1 MKKKINIVQILA
13 ILIVGLICGA
23 FAERNHVFG
32 YADMTPILPNG
43 TYQTSNTGKWEK
55 IKVNKSTI
63 SDRDGNE
70 FIIVDNH
77 FTNRT
82 RGRLILAS
90 SDKGN
95 RSWSYYIIKI
105 REGWK
110 VRPIVNGKPD
120 RESQFF
126 IYLN

>member
-95 RSWSYYIIKI
+95 RSWSYYMIKI

>member
-1 MKKKINIVQILA
+1 MKKKLEIVQILA

-32 YADMTPILPNG
+32 YADMTPILPSG
-43 TYQTSNTGKWEK
+43 TYQTSNTGRLQKLK
-55 IKVNKSTI
+55 INKSAVI
-63 SDRDGNE
+63 DKNGNRL
-70 FIIVDNH
+70 IVVDNH

-90 SDKGN
+90 PDKGN
-95 RSWSYYIIKI
+95 RSWSYYMIKI
-105 REGWK
+105 KEGWK
-110 VRPIVNGKPD
+110 VRPIINGKPD
-120 RESQFF
+120 RDSQFF